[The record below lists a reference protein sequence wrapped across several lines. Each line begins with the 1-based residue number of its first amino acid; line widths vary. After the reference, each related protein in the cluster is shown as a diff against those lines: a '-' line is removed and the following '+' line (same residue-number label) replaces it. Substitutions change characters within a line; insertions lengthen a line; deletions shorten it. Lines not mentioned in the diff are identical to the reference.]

1 MTRPLLVTHDHCLDG
16 AACGVLGQAAGFDVA
31 FVYPDGAAA
40 YLAELDPERPVVLA
54 DVSFARSVYDREQ
67 HRLLALLDHHQSALT
82 LSGLPRVHLDLRR
95 CGSTL
100 LYAWLTET
108 GRLAPGDAWTRLLT
122 PIEDYD
128 LWRPDHRLGERLNR
142 LFHALGWEWFQA
154 KYAAGW
160 VPLTAAEEQQLAALE
175 AAERAFVARQVQAAE
190 RFQAGRLHLAVV
202 SLDEEGA
209 VNEVAHA
216 LIADGH
222 DAVFIIKP
230 DGRLSCRST
239 DAVDAARLMEEGF
252 SGGGH
257 RRAAGGRLPPE
268 SGWPGPEAAHWL
280 IRRLKTLLDATS

>member
-1 MTRPLLVTHDHCLDG
+1 MTRLLLVTHDHCLDG
-16 AACGVLGQAAGFDVA
+16 AACGVLGQAAGFEVA

-40 YLAELDPERPVVLA
+40 YLADLDPNRPVVLA
-54 DVSFARSVYDREQ
+54 DVSFARPVYDREE
-67 HRLLALLDHHQSALT
+67 HRLVALLDHHQSALT
-82 LSGLPRVHLDLRR
+82 LSGLPRVHLDLNK

-100 LYAWLTET
+100 LYAWLTDT
-108 GRLAPGDAWTRLLT
+108 GRLAASRAWDQLLQ

-128 LWRPDHRLGERLNR
+128 LWRADHRLGERLNR
-142 LFHALGWEWFQA
+142 LFHALGWDWFQS

-160 VPLTAAEEQQLAALE
+160 TPLTDQEEQQLTALE
-175 AAERAFVARQVQAAE
+175 EAERAFVARQVQAAR
-190 RFQAGRLHLAVV
+190 RFQAGPFHLAVV

-222 DAVFIIKP
+222 DAVFIVKP

-252 SGGGH
+252 AGGGH

-268 SGWPGPEAAHWL
+268 SGWPGPEAVPWL
-280 IRRLKTLLDATS
+280 IRRLQTLLDVSS